1 MNNPYLKA
9 VSKTLLDE
17 YKVDVIE
24 DILLV
29 RKDRIILYSSKLLDE
44 NTPLHVI
51 TGSLTLIGLEEQ
63 PVVTLKDILDNF
75 EYNNAYADVAGRSTY
90 HKYVRNE
97 LFTTRAYSMVTF
109 PIRRNNE
116 KIWISV
122 SRNVVDANPNLNAY
136 FITNMSDVM
145 NSEEENYRKTHR
157 DALTGLFNKYTLDY
171 HYGKKYK
178 HPDFHVMYLDID
190 NFKEI
195 NDSEGHASGD
205 TCLVQFADILKEFIT
220 EYNRFY
226 RNGGDEFIGLLFGS
240 EAEIKETGQA
250 IMQKV
255 RQLRT
260 PIYDRPLTVSIGVVQ
275 ANIREDVIRKADVLL
290 YKAKQM
296 GKNRMIY
303 EPEKIRQQGEDE

>member
-1 MNNPYLKA
+1 MNNPYLKS
-9 VSKTLLDE
+9 VSKTLQDE
-17 YKVDVIE
+17 FKVDVIE

-29 RKDRIILYSSKLLDE
+29 RKDRIILYSANGLNED
-44 NTPLHVI
+44 TVLHVI
-51 TGSLTLIGLEEQ
+51 TGSLTLIGLDET
-63 PVVTLKDILDNF
+63 PVITLKDILYHF
-75 EYNNAYADVAGRSTY
+75 EYNNAYADVSGRSTY
-90 HKYVRNE
+90 YKYVHNE
-97 LFTTRAYSMVTF
+97 LFTTRNYSMVTF
-109 PIRRNNE
+109 PIQRNNE
-116 KIWISV
+116 KIWISI
-122 SRNVVDANPNLNAY
+122 SRNIVDANPNLNVY
-136 FITNMSDVM
+136 FITNMTDVM
-145 NSEEENYRKTHR
+145 SKEEDNYKKTHR

-205 TCLVQFADILKEFIT
+205 TTLIQFSDILKEYIT

-240 EAEIKETGQA
+240 EEEIKAIGQA
-250 IMQKV
+250 IIEKV
-255 RQLRT
+255 RLLRT
-260 PIYDRPLTVSIGVVQ
+260 PIYQKPLTVSIGIVQ

-303 EPEKIRQQGEDE
+303 EHEKIRQQEEGN